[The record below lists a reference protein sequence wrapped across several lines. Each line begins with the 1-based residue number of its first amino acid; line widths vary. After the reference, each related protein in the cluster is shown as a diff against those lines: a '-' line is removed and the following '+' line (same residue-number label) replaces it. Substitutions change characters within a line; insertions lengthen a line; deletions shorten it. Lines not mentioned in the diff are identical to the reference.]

1 MLKVTSLCSGSVLLI
16 FAACANF
23 NEAGPKPT
31 SSESPHA
38 ITMNQDR
45 MSVTQIY
52 NQNCVNCHGQNG
64 EGGGAGTKSL
74 LTKEKFDQKY
84 DKPFFDSIKKGVP
97 EAAMQA
103 FGESLTDEQIWGLV
117 VRIREFQGKALR
129 AEFGSPKAVNGVYSS
144 QHHKFKVETV
154 VDQGLGLKTPW
165 GIDWLPDG
173 KMLVT
178 NRPGS
183 VVVVDGS
190 KVTEIKN
197 LPATQETGQ
206 GGMMDVAV
214 LPGNKSNPW
223 IYLSFT
229 DAPQGGN
236 GFMTK
241 IVRGHIKF
249 SGDTPSW
256 SDQQTIF
263 EVSPEFYGRASHH
276 FGSRIVLDGKGHVFF
291 TIGERGG
298 NLLAQEITN
307 PYGKTYRL
315 NEDGTIPSDNPF
327 VNQVPADKPFLKGIW
342 TFGHRNPQGLAMN
355 AKGELWDTE
364 HGPRGGDE
372 VNHIVKGA
380 NYGWSAYAWSI
391 NYNDMPDWSP
401 WPKDGKVIK
410 QPIFRWMPST
420 GACGLD
426 VAKGKAF
433 PKWNGDLL
441 AGGLVGQ
448 NLDRIRTD
456 GDKLVEREELIHG
469 MGRIRDVSVG
479 PDGSVYIALNQPD
492 KIIRLVPAE

>member
-1 MLKVTSLCSGSVLLI
+1 MLKVTSLCSGSLLLI
-16 FAACANF
+16 FAAWANF
-23 NEAGPKPT
+23 ADPAPKPT
-31 SSESPHA
+31 PANSSHA
-38 ITMNQDR
+38 IVMTQER
-45 MSVTQIY
+45 ASVTQLY
-52 NQNCVNCHGQNG
+52 TQNCANCHGQNG
-64 EGGGAGTKSL
+64 EGGGAGTQSL

-84 DKPFFDSIKKGVP
+84 DKPFFDAIKNGVP

-103 FGESLTDEQIWGLV
+103 FGASLTDEQIWGLV
-117 VRIREFQGKALR
+117 VRIREFQGRALR
-129 AEFGSPKAVNGVYSS
+129 AEYGSPKAVNVVYSS

-154 VDQGLGLKTPW
+154 VEEGKGLKTPW

-173 KMLVT
+173 RMLVT

-183 VVVVDGS
+183 IVVVDGS
-190 KVTEIKN
+190 KVTEIN
-197 LPATQETGQ
+197 GLPVAREVGQ
-206 GGMMDVAV
+206 GGMMDIAV
-214 LPGNKSNPW
+214 HPNAKENGW
-223 IYLSFT
+223 IYLTFT
-229 DAPQGGN
+229 DSPEGRN
-236 GFMTK
+236 GHMTK
-241 IVRGHIKF
+241 IVRGKLKF
-249 SGDTPSW
+249 EGDTPTWTS
-256 SDQQTIF
+256 QQTIF
-263 EVSPEFYGRASHH
+263 EASPEFYTRAGQH
-276 FGSRIVLDGKGHVFF
+276 FGSRIAFDGKGHIFF
-291 TIGERGG
+291 SIGERGG
-298 NLLAQEITN
+298 NLLAQQLTN
-307 PYGKTYRL
+307 PFGKIFRL

-327 VNQVPADKPFLKGIW
+327 VSQVPADKPFLKGIW
-342 TFGHRNPQGLAMN
+342 TYGHRNQQGLAMN

-401 WPKDGKVIK
+401 WPKDGKVMK

-426 VAKGKAF
+426 VAKGKSF

-469 MGRIRDVSVG
+469 LGRIRDVSVAPNG
-479 PDGSVYIALNQPD
+479 DIYIALNQPD
-492 KIIRLVPAE
+492 KVIRLVPAP